1 MKNDESPAVLAGAET
16 PGELAKELIRVEDAR
31 IERDNRQAEIQ
42 EKALEISNEQDKR
55 QADFHSQRI
64 ELLDEADQRRIKLAG
79 RVLSWGAILIAI
91 PAALFLYMVFFGNEA
106 QSGNALSIIEK
117 LGIGVAG
124 YGVLSALIRGARA
137 IANRRRSL

>member
-1 MKNDESPAVLAGAET
+1 MKNDKSPAVPGNAESS
-16 PGELAKELIRVEDAR
+16 GELVKELIRVEDAR

-42 EKALEISNEQDKR
+42 EMALEISNEQDKR

-64 ELLDEADQRRIKLAG
+64 GLLDEADRRRIKLIG
-79 RVLSWGAILIAI
+79 RILSWGTILVAV
-91 PAALFLYMVFFGNEA
+91 PAALFLYMVFYGNEA
-106 QSGNALSIIEK
+106 QSSNALAIIEK

-137 IANRRRSL
+137 VANRRHSL